1 MSTSSGLESQPHV
14 ALIPSAG
21 MGHLTPFLRLAAS
34 LVNHH
39 CRVTL
44 VTTHPTVSL
53 AESRFISSFL
63 SAFPQVNE
71 MQFHL
76 LPLDP
81 TLSNKSDD
89 PFTLQWQVILRSV
102 HLLSPL
108 LTSIYPLSAVISD
121 VTLGSSIIPIT
132 TNLGLLN
139 YILFPAS
146 ARMCSLFASFPN
158 FVAPKIS
165 SGSVQIGDEIEI
177 PGLHPIPISSI
188 PPALLNSNSLFA
200 TIFLQSAQEVMKL
213 NGVLINTFEALE
225 GDILHALNDRKVL
238 DGFPP
243 LYAIGPLLP
252 CEFEKR
258 DRGALLKWLDDQ
270 PEGSVVYVGFGSRT
284 ALSREQI
291 NELGNGL
298 VSSGCRFL
306 WVVKDKKVDKDD
318 DESLDNLLGHALME
332 KIMGRGLVSKNWVDQ
347 DEILSHKAVG
357 GFVGHGGWNSLAEAA
372 WNGVRLLVWPQSGDQ
387 KMNAE
392 TIERSGLG
400 MWVKSW
406 GWGEQVVVKGDE
418 IAERI
423 KEMMGDHLLKSQAV
437 RIREEAMKAVGD
449 GGSSVRTL
457 KGLIQKWRTNT

>member
-1 MSTSSGLESQPHV
+1 MSTSSDLDSQQPHV

-21 MGHLTPFLRLAAS
+21 MGHLIPFLRLAAS
-34 LVNHH
+34 LVNHQ
-39 CRVTL
+39 CRVT
-44 VTTHPTVSL
+44 VITTHPTVSL
-53 AESRFISSFL
+53 AESRFISSFI
-63 SAFPQVNE
+63 SAFPQVTE
-71 MQFHL
+71 KQFHL

-89 PFTLQWQVILRSV
+89 PFILQWQVILRSV

-108 LTSIYPLSAVISD
+108 LSSIYPLTAVISD
-121 VTLGSSIIPIT
+121 VTLGSSITPIT

-146 ARMCSLFASFPN
+146 ARMCSLFASFPK

-177 PGLHPIPISSI
+177 PGLPPIPISSI

-213 NGVLINTFEALE
+213 NGVLVNTSEALE
-225 GDILHALNDRKVL
+225 GDILRALNDRKVF

-252 CEFEKR
+252 FEFEKR
-258 DRGALLKWLDDQ
+258 DRGAPLKWLDDQ
-270 PEGSVVYVGFGSRT
+270 PEGSVVYVAFGSRT

-298 VSSGCRFL
+298 VNSGCRFL

-318 DESLDNLLGHALME
+318 DESLDNLLGHELME
-332 KIMGRGLVSKNWVDQ
+332 KIR
-347 DEILSHKAVG
+347 VG
-357 GFVGHGGWNSLAEAA
+357 G
-372 WNGVRLLVWPQSGDQ
+372 
-387 KMNAE
+387 
-392 TIERSGLG
+392 
-400 MWVKSW
+400 
-406 GWGEQVVVKGDE
+406 
-418 IAERI
+418 
-423 KEMMGDHLLKSQAV
+423 
-437 RIREEAMKAVGD
+437 
-449 GGSSVRTL
+449 
-457 KGLIQKWRTNT
+457 

>member
-1 MSTSSGLESQPHV
+1 
-14 ALIPSAG
+14 
-21 MGHLTPFLRLAAS
+21 
-34 LVNHH
+34 
-39 CRVTL
+39 
-44 VTTHPTVSL
+44 
-53 AESRFISSFL
+53 
-63 SAFPQVNE
+63 
-71 MQFHL
+71 
-76 LPLDP
+76 
-81 TLSNKSDD
+81 
-89 PFTLQWQVILRSV
+89 
-102 HLLSPL
+102 
-108 LTSIYPLSAVISD
+108 
-121 VTLGSSIIPIT
+121 
-132 TNLGLLN
+132 
-139 YILFPAS
+139 
-146 ARMCSLFASFPN
+146 
-158 FVAPKIS
+158 
-165 SGSVQIGDEIEI
+165 
-177 PGLHPIPISSI
+177 
-188 PPALLNSNSLFA
+188 
-200 TIFLQSAQEVMKL
+200 MKL

-318 DESLDNLLGHALME
+318 DESLDNLLGHELME

-423 KEMMGDHLLKSQAV
+423 KEMMGDHLLKSQAI

-457 KGLIQKWRTNT
+457 TGLIQKWRTNT